1 MVKLTMREEL
11 TTHGTGREVEV
22 KNPKPKWWLLY
33 TVVPLALALLVTAHL
48 TAPSDGWRQVAE
60 SIASL
65 VILGATALWVRM
77 NRVAL
82 ALLDKAPESG
92 ESLRAWVAY
101 CPPAAPR
108 RRLGIPG
115 NERTQDLAA

>member
-1 MVKLTMREEL
+1 MRS
-11 TTHGTGREVEV
+11 
-22 KNPKPKWWLLY
+22 PKPKWWLLY
-33 TVVPLALALLVTAHL
+33 TMVPLALALLVTAHL

-60 SIASL
+60 GIASL

>member
-1 MVKLTMREEL
+1 MKLRARDAL
-11 TTHGTGREVEV
+11 TTDGTEREIEM

-33 TVVPLALALLVTAHL
+33 AVVPIGLALLVAADL
-48 TAPSDGWRQVAE
+48 ASPSDGWRQVAE
-60 SIASL
+60 GVASL

-82 ALLDKAPESG
+82 ALLDKAPGSG

-101 CPPAAPR
+101 SPPAAPR
-108 RRLGIPG
+108 RRLETSG
-115 NERTQDLAA
+115 NERTQILAA